1 MSQETSWSEERRL
14 DLVLHYALE
23 DVSTRCQHLEG
34 KDKLALQTEWLE
46 FSSSDFDDLEVMWRK
61 HYPVHGQ
68 RELLHL

>member
-1 MSQETSWSEERRL
+1 MSQETSWSEDRRL

-46 FSSSDFDDLEVMWRK
+46 FSSSDFDDLEVMWWK
-61 HYPVHGQ
+61 HFHAWD
-68 RELLHL
+68 L